1 VIEGGRVLAARR
13 RKPNGGWEF
22 PGGKIEPGESPDA
35 AVERELRE
43 ELGVTVHALTAVAS
57 AHDDRIDLQLWQAM
71 LVTGTPEPRADHDAL
86 VWLAAGELDDL
97 AWLPVDRELLVSVRA
112 LLATSAQRAI
122 ITGMRFR
129 TTVELG
135 GKTATGIEV
144 PDDVVAA
151 LGDSKRPAVT
161 ITINGYA
168 YRTTVARMAG
178 RFLVPLSAE
187 NRSRAGVA
195 AGDEVDVEIALD
207 TAPRTTELPADLA
220 AALDD
225 AARNH
230 YDALAPTHQKEW
242 VRWVEEAKRPETRAT
257 RIQKTAQALHEGRT
271 AR

>member
-1 VIEGGRVLAARR
+1 MIEGGRVLAARR
-13 RKPNGGWEF
+13 RKPSGGWEF

-43 ELGVTVHALTAVAS
+43 ELGITIRALTAVAS
-57 AHDDRIDLQLWQAM
+57 AHDGRIDLQLWQAM
-71 LVTGTPEPRADHDAL
+71 LVAGTPEPRADHDAL

-97 AWLPVDRELLVSVRA
+97 VSVRA
-112 LLATSAQRAI
+112 LLAKSAQRAI

-129 TTVELG
+129 STVELG

-144 PDDVVAA
+144 PEDVVAA
-151 LGDSKRPAVT
+151 LGGSKRPAVT

-168 YRTTVARMAG
+168 YRTTVARMGG

-187 NRSRAGVA
+187 NRSGAGVA
-195 AGDEVDVEIALD
+195 ADDEVDVDIALD

-225 AARNH
+225 AARKH
-230 YDALAPTHQKEW
+230 YGGLAPTHQKEW
-242 VRWVEEAKRPETRAT
+242 VRWVEEARKPETRAI
-257 RIQKTAQALHEGRT
+257 RIEKTAQALREGRKT
-271 AR
+271 R

>member
-1 VIEGGRVLAARR
+1 MIEGGRVLAARR
-13 RKPNGGWEF
+13 RKPSGGWEF

-43 ELGVTVHALTAVAS
+43 ELGITIRALTAVAS

-71 LVTGTPEPRADHDAL
+71 LVAGTPEPRADHDAL

-112 LLATSAQRAI
+112 LLAKSAQRAI

-129 TTVELG
+129 STVELG

-144 PDDVVAA
+144 PEDVVAA
-151 LGDSKRPAVT
+151 LGGSKRPAVT

-168 YRTTVARMAG
+168 YRTTVARMGG
-178 RFLVPLSAE
+178 RCLVPLSAE
-187 NRSRAGVA
+187 NRSGAGVA
-195 AGDEVDVEIALD
+195 ADDEVDVDIALD

-225 AARNH
+225 AARKH
-230 YDALAPTHQKEW
+230 YGGLAPTHQKEW
-242 VRWVEEAKRPETRAT
+242 VRWVEEARKPETRAI
-257 RIQKTAQALHEGRT
+257 RIEKTAQALREGRKT
-271 AR
+271 R